1 MPLNGKSSALVRDD
15 KSGAWR
21 LEGDDASKVERLTGA
36 SNGDNNGEY
45 WKITTAADPTPTP
58 GSWKAPVGEARTGPR
73 LGRSLRTT
81 RVRA

>member
-1 MPLNGKSSALVRDD
+1 MSLNGKSSALVRDD
-15 KSGAWR
+15 KSGAWH

-36 SNGDNNGEY
+36 SNGEY